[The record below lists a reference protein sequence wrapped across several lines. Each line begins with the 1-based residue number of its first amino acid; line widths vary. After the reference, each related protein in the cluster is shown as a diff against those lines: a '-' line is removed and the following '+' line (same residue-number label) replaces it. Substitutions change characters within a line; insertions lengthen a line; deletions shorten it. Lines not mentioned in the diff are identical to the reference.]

1 MRRSVLLL
9 ALLLLPTAV
18 AAAARAPADLS
29 QAPGP
34 IDLSQAPGPIDLSQA
49 PGPIDLSQ
57 APGAVRVP
65 ADLSETPGRH
75 LATAPLG
82 WTGVDAPPQAAGAP
96 HLLYINFD
104 GAVLR
109 RGCGNDSRHDCSSL
123 ADLFDGYVGPFVGTE
138 SRRLAIVQA
147 VRKDLADFGVR
158 AVTTRP
164 GEDTDYTMVLYGD
177 LGEQTFAGIA
187 PYIDCGN
194 LWANDT
200 CFAGAF
206 QGSNIGSTIILQEA
220 AHTWG
225 LEHVNS
231 PFDNLHPF
239 VAQATPRFQD
249 QCNKIVSNTDLVEIS
264 GVCNQVHTKFCDA
277 GYQNS
282 YQELLYLFGPA
293 IPDTSPPTLEITS
306 PEDGTFHV
314 LPTTLRLQGEVSDD
328 LAPQFYQVTV
338 TNNGQTVFASEAPG
352 LDLLLSDPPAGDYD
366 LTVTVVD
373 GGGNAGTD
381 RVRFT
386 LLPEGSEDPDTDT
399 GDTDTDTEGEAT
411 PDDGGCR
418 TVAAPPGLLALLL
431 LPRRRRGR

>member
-9 ALLLLPTAV
+9 ALLLPPTAT
-18 AAAARAPADLS
+18 AA
-29 QAPGP
+29 G
-34 IDLSQAPGPIDLSQA
+34 
-49 PGPIDLSQ
+49 
-57 APGAVRVP
+57 VRVP
-65 ADLSETPGRH
+65 ADLSETPGPH
-75 LATAPLG
+75 LATAPLA
-82 WTGVDAPPQAAGAP
+82 WTGFDAPPQAASAP
-96 HLLYINFD
+96 HLLFINFD

-158 AVTTRP
+158 TVTTRP
-164 GEDTDYTMVLYGD
+164 ADDTDYTMVLYGD

-225 LEHVNS
+225 LEHVNA

-239 VAQATPRFQD
+239 VAQATPWFKD
-249 QCNKIVSNTDLVEIS
+249 ECNKIVSNTDLVEIS
-264 GVCNQVHTKFCDA
+264 GVCNQVHSKFCDP
-277 GYQNS
+277 GFQNS
-282 YQELLYLFGPA
+282 YQELRYLFGPA
-293 IPDTSPPTLEITS
+293 IPDTSPPTLDITS
-306 PEDGTFHV
+306 PEDGSFHV

-328 LAPQFYQVTV
+328 LDPQIYQLTV
-338 TNNGQTVFASEAPG
+338 SNNGQMVFAGGVIG
-352 LDLLLSDPPAGDYD
+352 LDLALKDPPAGDYD
-366 LTVTVVD
+366 LTVTMVD
-373 GGGNAGTD
+373 GGGNTVED

-386 LLPEGSEDPDTDT
+386 LLPKGSEDPDTDT
-399 GDTDTDTEGEAT
+399 AGDTDSTDTDTTETG
-411 PDDGGCR
+411 DGGCR
-418 TVAAPPGLLALLL
+418 TITAPPGLLALLL
-431 LPRRRRGR
+431 LLPRRRGRR

>member
-9 ALLLLPTAV
+9 ALLLPPTAT
-18 AAAARAPADLS
+18 AA
-29 QAPGP
+29 G
-34 IDLSQAPGPIDLSQA
+34 
-49 PGPIDLSQ
+49 
-57 APGAVRVP
+57 VRVP
-65 ADLSETPGRH
+65 ADLSETPGPH
-75 LATAPLG
+75 LATAPLA
-82 WTGVDAPPQAAGAP
+82 WTGFDAPPQAASAP
-96 HLLYINFD
+96 HLLFINFD

-158 AVTTRP
+158 TVTTRP
-164 GEDTDYTMVLYGD
+164 ADDTDYTMVLYGD

-225 LEHVNS
+225 LEHVNA

-239 VAQATPRFQD
+239 VAQATPWFKD
-249 QCNKIVSNTDLVEIS
+249 ECNKIVSNTDLVEIS
-264 GVCNQVHTKFCDA
+264 GVCNQVHSKFCDP
-277 GYQNS
+277 GFQNS
-282 YQELLYLFGPA
+282 YQELRYLFGPA
-293 IPDTSPPTLEITS
+293 IPDTSPPTLDITS
-306 PEDGTFHV
+306 PEDGSFHV

-328 LAPQFYQVTV
+328 LDPQIYQLTV
-338 TNNGQTVFASEAPG
+338 SNNGQMVFAGGVIG
-352 LDLLLSDPPAGDYD
+352 LDLALKDPPAGDYD
-366 LTVTVVD
+366 LTVTMVD
-373 GGGNAGTD
+373 GGGNTVED

-399 GDTDTDTEGEAT
+399 AGDTDSTDTDTT
-411 PDDGGCR
+411 PETGDGGCR
-418 TVAAPPGLLALLL
+418 TITAPPGLLALLL
-431 LPRRRRGR
+431 LLPRRRRR

>member
-9 ALLLLPTAV
+9 APLLLPTAV
-18 AAAARAPADLS
+18 AAAVPAPKDLS
-29 QAPGP
+29 QEPGP
-34 IDLSQAPGPIDLSQA
+34 SDSPAPVDLSQGPGPA
-49 PGPIDLSQ
+49 R
-57 APGAVRVP
+57 VRVP

-75 LATAPLG
+75 LATAPLT
-82 WTGVDAPPQAAGAP
+82 WTGIDAPPQAASAP
-96 HLLYINFD
+96 HLLFINFD

-123 ADLFDGYVGPFVGTE
+123 ADIFDGYVGPFVGTE

-147 VRKDLADFGVR
+147 VRKDLTDFGVR

-164 GEDTDYTMVLYGD
+164 ADDTDYTMVLYGD

-264 GVCNQVHTKFCDA
+264 GVCNQVHGKFCEP
-277 GYQNS
+277 GFQNS

-293 IPDTSPPTLEITS
+293 IPDTSPPTLTITS
-306 PEDGTFHV
+306 PDDGSFHV

-328 LAPQFYQVTV
+328 LAPQIYTITV
-338 TNNGQTVFASEAPG
+338 TNNGQTVFSSENTN
-352 LDLLLSDPPAGDYD
+352 LDLALKDPPAGDYD

-373 GGGNAGTD
+373 GAGNAGSD

-399 GDTDTDTEGEAT
+399 AGDTDTDSEGEPT
-411 PDDGGCR
+411 TGDGGCR
-418 TVAAPPGLLALLL
+418 TLAAPPGLLALWLL
-431 LPRRRRGR
+431 LPRRRRRR

>member
-1 MRRSVLLL
+1 MRWPVLLL
-9 ALLLLPTAV
+9 ALLPAATAG
-18 AAAARAPADLS
+18 AA
-29 QAPGP
+29 G
-34 IDLSQAPGPIDLSQA
+34 
-49 PGPIDLSQ
+49 
-57 APGAVRVP
+57 VRVP

-96 HLLYINFD
+96 HILYINFD

-123 ADLFDGYVGPFVGTE
+123 ADLFDGYVGPFVGTDN
-138 SRRLAIVQA
+138 RRLAIVQA

-164 GEDTDYTMVLYGD
+164 PADTNYTMVLYGD

-249 QCNKIVSNTDLVEIS
+249 QCNKIVADTDLVETS
-264 GVCNQVHTKFCDA
+264 GVCNQVHQQFCEV
-277 GYQNS
+277 GHQNS
-282 YQELLYLFGPA
+282 YQELLSLFGPPS
-293 IPDTSPPTLEITS
+293 PDTQPPTLEITS
-306 PEDGTFHV
+306 PQDASIHV
-314 LPTTLRLQGEVSDD
+314 LPTTLRLQGEIGDD
-328 LAPQFYQVTV
+328 LSPQVYQMTV
-338 TNNGQTVFASEAPG
+338 TNLGATVFSGEVLS
-352 LDLLLSDPPAGDYD
+352 LDLSLKDPPPGDYD

-373 GGGNAGTD
+373 GAGNAGKD
-381 RVRFT
+381 SVRFT
-386 LLPEGSEDPDTDT
+386 LLPEGSEDPDTDSAAA
-399 GDTDTDTEGEAT
+399 DTDTDTTDSDNG
-411 PDDGGCR
+411 DGGCR
-418 TVAAPPGLLALLL
+418 TLAAPPGLLVLLL
-431 LPRRRRGR
+431 LIPRRRRGR